1 MNIKKIIVD
10 DNKIDLSSDKH
21 KINCIFGENGS
32 GKTILFNKIKSFFA
46 DKKESEIIFNEDK
59 KIRYPDLM
67 FIEYSGV
74 VSRDLS
80 FEHIWKNRKLSD
92 EKLDEILYKT
102 REIISTMGLYN
113 NIKKINGSVSIDP
126 ASSWPEYVTIFFII
140 LVLVREKFE
149 PDLPLIIDSGIFE
162 RTRPD
167 KLFPLFEFLVKNVNQ
182 LLVFFSDTFS
192 APNFTQSGSLPGY
205 EQYFYDNN
213 LIGNV
218 FKLKNHYLYQHRR

>member
-1 MNIKKIIVD
+1 
-10 DNKIDLSSDKH
+10 
-21 KINCIFGENGS
+21 
-32 GKTILFNKIKSFFA
+32 
-46 DKKESEIIFNEDK
+46 
-59 KIRYPDLM
+59 
-67 FIEYSGV
+67 
-74 VSRDLS
+74 
-80 FEHIWKNRKLSD
+80 
-92 EKLDEILYKT
+92 
-102 REIISTMGLYN
+102 MGLYN